1 MQLSAKL
8 DEAFKGQVSE
18 LAEKRRAAEL
28 ALQERMAAAEEAKS
42 RDQTA
47 ASAVDDDED
56 AALPPP
62 TGGGAVLVSPP
73 LSPFESDDEE
83 GFAAVGPA
91 GPGPEIALAE
101 STLGY
106 ERDDAER
113 DTEIE
118 KVTRACAVPH
128 SPRSVSADLNDAE
141 LEYAVDE
148 PDDD

>member
-1 MQLSAKL
+1 M
-8 DEAFKGQVSE
+8 
-18 LAEKRRAAEL
+18 
-28 ALQERMAAAEEAKS
+28 
-42 RDQTA
+42 
-47 ASAVDDDED
+47 
-56 AALPPP
+56 
-62 TGGGAVLVSPP
+62 LVSPP